1 MRYLPVSLDTRDKN
15 ILVLGGGYMAY
26 SAIKTLA
33 KTEATIYVIA
43 DIINDDIKKLADNYE
58 EGRFKLKEEELT
70 ENFVFMGY
78 DYVIIATENFQI
90 NQAMEKRAID
100 RKMIYQRCDILSS
113 STIVLSK
120 VLEHGSISV
129 GVSNSKLNPVVT
141 DKVYSEIEKLLDTY
155 SLDKLNILNSIRSE
169 LIRKNTKDIDD
180 IIEGLYK
187 EDDKTLETLYKNIK
201 DFKIDDKKSIDEI
214 LNAIKTNTDIKLT
227 KEDINKE
234 EAIEENIKEFKELSE
249 DKENN

>member
-1 MRYLPVSLDTRDKN
+1 
-15 ILVLGGGYMAY
+15 MAY

-187 EDDKTLETLYKNIK
+187 EDDKTLDTLYNNIK

-234 EAIEENIKEFKELSE
+234 EAIEENIKEFKELTE

>member
-1 MRYLPVSLDTRDKN
+1 MRYLPVSLDTRYKN

-141 DKVYSEIEKLLDTY
+141 DEIEKLLDTY

-187 EDDKTLETLYKNIK
+187 EDDKTLDTLYKNIK

-249 DKENN
+249 DKEDN

>member
-187 EDDKTLETLYKNIK
+187 EDDKTLDTLYKNIN

-234 EAIEENIKEFKELSE
+234 EAIEENIKEFKELTE